1 MALMLAKT
9 YDALVAAGAP
19 EDKARAAAEE
29 IAGFDERLN
38 RIDTKLS
45 VIDTKLSVVIAGL
58 LLVVGGVVKLI
69 FDMPGPAP

>member
-1 MALMLAKT
+1 MAPMLAKT
-9 YDALVAAGAP
+9 YDALVA
-19 EDKARAAAEE
+19 
-29 IAGFDERLN
+29 AGFDERLN

-58 LLVVGGVVKLI
+58 LLVVGGVAKLI